1 MPNIESIAT
10 KWHKRADWAAKKAQT
25 WTEKAANHT
34 KAGNKIRAKLCTAVA
49 ALYKKLEAIAKAI
62 ATKLD
67 PYVKKYKE
75 SKAKLEQEKKV
86 AKQLKEEAKQKKQQ
100 AKQAAKNAN
109 KEQAANI
116 EKQADE
122 VTDNIIKQADAHL
135 ADVKKMNQDLDFI
148 IDKVQNMDNM
158 SEEDWNEVMKR
169 LDNMIG
175 TTKLPDREE
184 IAGVVSKALKEGKRI
199 EL

>member
-1 MPNIESIAT
+1 MPNIESIAA

-34 KAGNKIRAKLCTAVA
+34 KAGETIRAKLCTAVA
-49 ALYKKLEAIAKAI
+49 ALYKKLEAIAKAVSN
-62 ATKLD
+62 KLD
-67 PYVKKYKE
+67 TYVAKYKE
-75 SKAKLEQEKKV
+75 AKAKAAQEKEK

-100 AKQAAKNAN
+100 AKQEAKNAN

-135 ADVKKMNQDLDFI
+135 ADVKKMNDDLDFI
-148 IDKVQNMDNM
+148 IKKVENMDEM
-158 SEEDWNEVMKR
+158 SEQDWDEVNKR
-169 LDNMIG
+169 LDNMIHETQIPNRG
-175 TTKLPDREE
+175 E
-184 IAGVVSKALKEGKRI
+184 IANVVGKALKEGKRL